1 MAKVGYIGLGIMGAA
16 IARNLI
22 KAGHELVVHNR
33 SQGIVAELV
42 HEGAKAAYSPKEVAS
57 QVDFVFTNLPDSPDV
72 EKVVLGENG
81 IIEGA
86 HEGLIYIDNS
96 TIKPE
101 TARLVAER
109 LAAAGVAALD
119 APVSGGDVGA
129 KNGTLTIM
137 VGGPQDAFERA
148 ASLFEAMGKAW
159 VLVGESGA
167 GQIAKVCNQIIV
179 GAQMVGMA
187 EALITAQKMGVNPS
201 RVVDAIKGGAAQ
213 MWTLDVKPPR
223 LFAGNRGPGFKAY
236 MQHKDL
242 GICLD
247 TGRTFGIPLPMTAV
261 VMQLYTAMLEMGNR
275 ELDNSAVISVYEALT
290 GVTLSEPLR
299 TPPKPDPV
307 DEASMESFPGSDAP
321 GTRTRDQE

>member
-1 MAKVGYIGLGIMGAA
+1 MAKVGYIGLGIMGSA
-16 IARNLI
+16 IARNLM

-33 SQGIVAELV
+33 SQQIVQALV
-42 HEGAKAAYSPKEVAS
+42 REGAKAAHSPKEVAA

-101 TARLVAER
+101 TARMLAEK
-109 LAAAGVAALD
+109 LAEVGIAALD

-137 VGGPQDAFERA
+137 VGGPQDAFDKA
-148 ASLFEAMGKAW
+148 VPLFQAMGKAW
-159 VLVGESGA
+159 VLVGDSGA

-179 GAQMVGMA
+179 GAQMAALA
-187 EALITAQKMGVNPS
+187 EALITAQKAGVDPS

-223 LFAGNRGPGFKAY
+223 LFAGNRTPGFKAH

-242 GICLD
+242 GIVLD
-247 TGRTFGIPLPMTAV
+247 TGKTYGIPLPLTAV
-261 VMQLYTAMLEMGNR
+261 IQQLFTTMLEQGWS
-275 ELDNSAVISVYEALT
+275 EQDNSAVVGVYEMLAN
-290 GVTLSEPLR
+290 VKLSEPLR
-299 TPPKPDPV
+299 EPPPPIDPV
-307 DEASMESFPGSDAP
+307 EEASEESFPGSDAP
-321 GTRTRDQE
+321 AW

>member
-1 MAKVGYIGLGIMGAA
+1 MAKVGYIGLGIMGGS
-16 IARNLI
+16 IARNLM

-33 SQGIVAELV
+33 SQGVVQEFVGL
-42 HEGAKAAYSPKEVAS
+42 GAKAASSPREVAE
-57 QVDFVFTNLPDSPDV
+57 QVEFVFTNLPDSPDV
-72 EKVVLGENG
+72 EKVALGENG

-86 HEGLIYIDNS
+86 HEGLIYVDNS

-101 TARLVAER
+101 TARFIAEK
-109 LAAAGVAALD
+109 LAEKGSAALD

-137 VGGPQDAFERA
+137 VGGDQDAFNKTIP
-148 ASLFEAMGKAW
+148 LFQAMGKAW

-179 GAQMVGMA
+179 GAQMAALA
-187 EALITAQKMGVNPS
+187 EALITAQKAGVDPS

-223 LFAGNRGPGFKAY
+223 LFAGNRGPGFKAH

-242 GICLD
+242 GIVLD
-247 TGRTFGIPLPMTAV
+247 TGKAYGIPLPLTAV
-261 VMQLYTAMLEMGNR
+261 IQQLYTTMLQHGQHD
-275 ELDNSAVISVYEALT
+275 LDNSAIVGVYEKLANI
-290 GVTLSEPLR
+290 TLSEPLR
-299 TPPKPDPV
+299 PIDPV
-307 DEASMESFPGSDAP
+307 DEASKESFPGSDAP
-321 GTRTRDQE
+321 AH